1 MEGRFH
7 IRVEV
12 DGRGGHRIAD
22 RDITAPF
29 HLSRPYADPHALI
42 VQLVHVTPGA
52 LAGDRFSISASVGKG
67 ASALLTSPSALRIH
81 PTPDSRAE
89 CLQRYEVAEQGWLEV
104 WPEWLIPQ
112 KSSTFIQ
119 KTDIHVASGGA
130 AYIVETLTPGRV
142 AHGERFAFDHLHW
155 STRCHIEH
163 RLVLSE
169 IADVSAQQ
177 LMERL
182 AYRDWSTPYFA
193 GILIIGLFDLPMR
206 NLQQTLHTEHQSR
219 IIGLTQLEPEL
230 CSVKIIA
237 ADSLAMRKT
246 LHEVRDTFRPHLPRL
261 AANPRKL

>member
-29 HLSRPYADPHALI
+29 HLSRPYPDPHALI

-52 LAGDRFSISASVGKG
+52 LDGDRFSISATVGEG

-89 CLQRYEVAEQGWLEV
+89 CSQRYTVEQDGWLEV

-112 KSSTFIQ
+112 MASTFVQQTEISL
-119 KTDIHVASGGA
+119 ARGGE
-130 AYIVETLTPGRV
+130 AYLVETLTPGRV
-142 AHGERFAFDHLHW
+142 AHGEQFAFDHLHW
-155 STRCHIEH
+155 STRCRIDG

-169 IADVSAQQ
+169 TADVTAAE
-177 LMERL
+177 LAARL
-182 AYRDWSTPYFA
+182 AYRNWSTPYVA
-193 GILIIGLFDLPMR
+193 AILIAGAFDLPVR
-206 NLQQTLHTEHQSR
+206 DLQQALHTEHQDR
-219 IIGLTQLEPEL
+219 IIGFTQLEPDL
-230 CSVKIIA
+230 CAVKIIA

-246 LHEVRDTFRPHLPRL
+246 LHQVRETFRPHLPRL